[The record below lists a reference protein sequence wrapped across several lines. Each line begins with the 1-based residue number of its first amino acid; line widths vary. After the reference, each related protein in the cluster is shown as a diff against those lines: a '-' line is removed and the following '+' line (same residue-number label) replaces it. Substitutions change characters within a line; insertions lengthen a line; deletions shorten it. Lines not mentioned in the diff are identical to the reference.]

1 MKKTDSYEKQHRK
14 EKLLIEE
21 KIGLLFDQESFRTL
35 EGGKEEK
42 AGSVVTG
49 YGTIEGRRVYMYAH
63 NSAVKGGTVGLQEGK
78 RIRKLIEEAVR
89 QRRPVVGIQDS
100 GGARIQ
106 EGIAALAGYGE
117 VLNAHAAAAGVIP
130 QVMVVAGTCAG
141 GAAYSPGLAD
151 FTFMVEE
158 TGYMFVTGPDVVE
171 KSCGQKCTWEETGG
185 AGLHGK
191 LSGAAHFC
199 CKNEK
204 ECFVRLKRLLIYL
217 SDGMDEKRRRKIV
230 RRRDGDHILPGMKE
244 IVPANGRKGYDI
256 CAVIGRIVDRGSF
269 LEIRKDFAESIV
281 TGFGRMGGWMT
292 GIVANQPMRTAG
304 AIDCNAA
311 VKGAAFVRF
320 CNAYH
325 IPVITF
331 MDTPGFLPGAG
342 QEQEGMVRHGA
353 KLLFAYAEADT
364 VKLTVI
370 LRKAYGGAYIC
381 MGSKALGMDAVYAWP
396 GAEIAVMGAECA
408 IPILHKRK
416 LAGMDEEEKQ
426 EFIKKRTEEYQEN
439 LKADV
444 ENAMR
449 YGYIDGWLEPD
460 HTREQLIRDL
470 EYYGKR
476 RKTGK
481 RKRKY
486 GLVPL

>member
-1 MKKTDSYEKQHRK
+1 
-14 EKLLIEE
+14 
-21 KIGLLFDQESFRTL
+21 
-35 EGGKEEK
+35 
-42 AGSVVTG
+42 
-49 YGTIEGRRVYMYAH
+49 
-63 NSAVKGGTVGLQEGK
+63 
-78 RIRKLIEEAVR
+78 
-89 QRRPVVGIQDS
+89 
-100 GGARIQ
+100 
-106 EGIAALAGYGE
+106 
-117 VLNAHAAAAGVIP
+117 
-130 QVMVVAGTCAG
+130 MVVAGTCAG

-151 FTFMVEE
+151 FTFIVEE

-199 CKNEK
+199 SKNEK

-230 RRRDGDHILPGMKE
+230 RRRDGDHILPGMRE
-244 IVPANGRKGYDI
+244 IVPANGRKGYDV

-269 LEIRKDFAESIV
+269 LEVRKDFAESIV
-281 TGFGRMGGWMT
+281 TGFGRMGGRMT

-304 AIDCNAA
+304 AIDCSAA

-364 VKLTVI
+364 VKLAVI

-426 EFIKKRTEEYQEN
+426 EFIKERTEEYREN

-444 ENAMR
+444 ENAVR

>member
-78 RIRKLIEEAVR
+78 RIRKLIEEAMR

-117 VLNAHAAAAGVIP
+117 VLKAHAAAAGVIP

-151 FTFMVEE
+151 FTFIVEE

-199 CKNEK
+199 SKNEK

-230 RRRDGDHILPGMKE
+230 RRRDGDHILPGMRE
-244 IVPANGRKGYDI
+244 IVPANGRKGYDV

-269 LEIRKDFAESIV
+269 LEVRKDFAESIV
-281 TGFGRMGGWMT
+281 TGFGRMGGRMT
-292 GIVANQPMRTAG
+292 GIVANQPMKTAG
-304 AIDCNAA
+304 RKRGGICQVLQRLSYSSDYIHGYA
-311 VKGAAFVRF
+311 G
-320 CNAYH
+320 
-325 IPVITF
+325 IP
-331 MDTPGFLPGAG
+331 PGGRAGAG
-342 QEQEGMVRHGA
+342 GYGTPWRKVIVCIRGGGYGQADGDLKEGLWRRIYMHGQQGIGNGCRICLARSGDRSDGSGVRH
-353 KLLFAYAEADT
+353 T
-364 VKLTVI
+364 
-370 LRKAYGGAYIC
+370 
-381 MGSKALGMDAVYAWP
+381 
-396 GAEIAVMGAECA
+396 
-408 IPILHKRK
+408 
-416 LAGMDEEEKQ
+416 
-426 EFIKKRTEEYQEN
+426 
-439 LKADV
+439 
-444 ENAMR
+444 
-449 YGYIDGWLEPD
+449 
-460 HTREQLIRDL
+460 HTS
-470 EYYGKR
+470 
-476 RKTGK
+476 
-481 RKRKY
+481 
-486 GLVPL
+486 

>member
-78 RIRKLIEEAVR
+78 RIRKLIEEAMR

-100 GGARIQ
+100 GG
-106 EGIAALAGYGE
+106 E
-117 VLNAHAAAAGVIP
+117 VLKAHAAAAGVIP

-151 FTFMVEE
+151 FTFIVEE

-199 CKNEK
+199 SKNEK

-230 RRRDGDHILPGMKE
+230 RRRDGDHILPGMRK
-244 IVPANGRKGYDI
+244 IVPANGRKGYDV

-269 LEIRKDFAESIV
+269 LEVRKDFAESIV
-281 TGFGRMGGWMT
+281 TGFGRMGGRMT
-292 GIVANQPMRTAG
+292 GIVANQPMKTAG
-304 AIDCNAA
+304 AIDCSAA

-364 VKLTVI
+364 VKLAVI

-426 EFIKKRTEEYQEN
+426 EFIKERTEEYREN

-444 ENAMR
+444 ENAVR

>member
-78 RIRKLIEEAVR
+78 RIRKLIEEAMR

-117 VLNAHAAAAGVIP
+117 VLKAHAAAAGVIP

-151 FTFMVEE
+151 FTFIVEE

-199 CKNEK
+199 SKNEK

-230 RRRDGDHILPGMKE
+230 RRRDGDHILPGMRE
-244 IVPANGRKGYDI
+244 IVPANGRKGYDV
-256 CAVIGRIVDRGSF
+256 CAVIGRIVDRGKKGF
-269 LEIRKDFAESIV
+269 CRKHCYRFWKN
-281 TGFGRMGGWMT
+281 GRADDGHRGKSADEDGRGDRLQRGRKRGGICQVLQRLSYS
-292 GIVANQPMRTAG
+292 GDYIYGYARIPPGSRAG
-304 AIDCNAA
+304 AGGYGTPWR
-311 VKGAAFVRF
+311 K
-320 CNAYH
+320 
-325 IPVITF
+325 VIVCIRGGGYGQADGDLKEGLWRRIY
-331 MDTPGFLPGAG
+331 MHGQQGIGNGCRICLAG
-342 QEQEGMVRHGA
+342 GGDRSDGSGVRH
-353 KLLFAYAEADT
+353 T
-364 VKLTVI
+364 
-370 LRKAYGGAYIC
+370 
-381 MGSKALGMDAVYAWP
+381 
-396 GAEIAVMGAECA
+396 
-408 IPILHKRK
+408 
-416 LAGMDEEEKQ
+416 
-426 EFIKKRTEEYQEN
+426 
-439 LKADV
+439 
-444 ENAMR
+444 
-449 YGYIDGWLEPD
+449 
-460 HTREQLIRDL
+460 HTS
-470 EYYGKR
+470 
-476 RKTGK
+476 
-481 RKRKY
+481 
-486 GLVPL
+486 

>member
-78 RIRKLIEEAVR
+78 RIRKLIEEAMR

-117 VLNAHAAAAGVIP
+117 VLKAHAAAAGVIP

-151 FTFMVEE
+151 FTFIVEE

-185 AGLHGK
+185 AG
-191 LSGAAHFC
+191 
-199 CKNEK
+199 
-204 ECFVRLKRLLIYL
+204 
-217 SDGMDEKRRRKIV
+217 
-230 RRRDGDHILPGMKE
+230 
-244 IVPANGRKGYDI
+244 
-256 CAVIGRIVDRGSF
+256 
-269 LEIRKDFAESIV
+269 
-281 TGFGRMGGWMT
+281 
-292 GIVANQPMRTAG
+292 
-304 AIDCNAA
+304 
-311 VKGAAFVRF
+311 
-320 CNAYH
+320 
-325 IPVITF
+325 
-331 MDTPGFLPGAG
+331 

-364 VKLTVI
+364 VKLAVI

-426 EFIKKRTEEYQEN
+426 EFIKERTEEYREN

-444 ENAMR
+444 ENAVR